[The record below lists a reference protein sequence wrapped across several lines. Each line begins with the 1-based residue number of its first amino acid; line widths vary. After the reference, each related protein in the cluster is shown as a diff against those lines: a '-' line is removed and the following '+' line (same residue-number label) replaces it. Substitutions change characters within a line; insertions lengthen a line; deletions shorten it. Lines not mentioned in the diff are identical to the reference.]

1 MYFNHHFSIGYW
13 SLKLSLQQPQCLRY
27 IEVDG
32 LAPEI
37 SPQGQYRAVGYSHK
51 MISFQL
57 DFQSGEYFGL
67 YCMNLSLDLCHR
79 YWRGR
84 RFNPIKT
91 SIQKNVKIKASP
103 PKKQQTKNNKKYEMI
118 WLHLCGGYRR
128 RGGECIGCKSL
139 RLPEVAILAG
149 ASKHIRTKQRRG
161 HFNCKQ
167 HIV

>member
-1 MYFNHHFSIGYW
+1 MGLHLKHHKVNIGLLVTVIKWYLSNLIFNLGNIF
-13 SLKLSLQQPQCLRY
+13 
-27 IEVDG
+27 
-32 LAPEI
+32 AP
-37 SPQGQYRAVGYSHK
+37 
-51 MISFQL
+51 
-57 DFQSGEYFGL
+57 

-84 RFNPIKT
+84 RFNPIKA
-91 SIQKNVKIKASP
+91 SIKKNVKIKASP

-167 HIV
+167 HIVQKSYFILAGFREKLEKESTYLR